1 MASFLSMTLSVIV
14 PVYNVED
21 YLPKCLQS
29 LDHQGLDA
37 EGFEV
42 ILVNDGST
50 DGSLRICED
59 FAKTHKNVRL
69 LNQSNQGVAAARNKG
84 IDAANGEYVIF
95 VDSDD
100 FLADNGLKQIA
111 EVISSHPEAELI
123 RYYSSYSF
131 HQKDGNAKEIDY
143 QGKAEG
149 LLKAGG
155 YPAFVW
161 TYAYKKSF
169 LDKNSIRFQPLR
181 FSEDGLFIATVYLHN
196 PYVVSTK
203 ANIYRY
209 VLRQDSAIG
218 SRSKEKSRAC
228 AEDGITAYEKIREE
242 LAKSVFSNNVDVIRA
257 CTSSENFKK
266 NACYSR
272 LLGADYNRKD
282 FSLLKQRIKKD
293 EFYPIVPTSDSRK
306 AKIMCDGVNFMF
318 SCYPVYKL
326 SSFLFIHI
334 FTPYVLPR
342 YRKKVWSKA

>member
-1 MASFLSMTLSVIV
+1 MGKEIELSVIV

-37 EGFEV
+37 EDFEV
-42 ILVNDGST
+42 ILINDGSN
-50 DGSLRICED
+50 DRSLRICED
-59 FAKTHKNVRL
+59 FVKTHKNVRL
-69 LNQSNQGVAAARNKG
+69 LNQNNQGVAVARNKG
-84 IDAANGEYVIF
+84 IDAARGGYILF
-95 VDSDD
+95 LDSDD
-100 FLADNGLKQIA
+100 FLADNGLKQIE
-111 EVISSHPEAELI
+111 EVILQYPEAELI

-131 HQKDGNAKEIDY
+131 HQKDGNVKEIDY
-143 QGKAEG
+143 QGSAEG
-149 LLKAGG
+149 LLMSGG
-155 YPAFVW
+155 YPAFIW

-169 LDKNSIRFQPLR
+169 LDKNRIRFQRLR

-228 AEDGITAYEKIREE
+228 AEDGITAYEKIRKE

-257 CTSSENFKK
+257 CTDSENFKK

-272 LLGADYNRKD
+272 ILGADYNGKEFLR
-282 FSLLKQRIKKD
+282 LKQRIKED
-293 EFYPIVPTSDSRK
+293 EFYPIVPTSDSKK
-306 AKIMCDGVNFMF
+306 AKIMCSVVNFIF
-318 SCYPVYKL
+318 SCYPIYKL
-326 SSFLFIHI
+326 SSFLFVNI
-334 FTPYVLPR
+334 FTPYILPR

>member
-1 MASFLSMTLSVIV
+1 MGKEIELSVIV

-37 EGFEV
+37 EDFEV
-42 ILVNDGST
+42 ILINDGSN
-50 DGSLRICED
+50 DRSLRICED
-59 FAKTHKNVRL
+59 FVKTHKNVRL
-69 LNQSNQGVAAARNKG
+69 LNHSNQGVAAARNKG
-84 IDAANGEYVIF
+84 IDAASGEYVIF

-111 EVISSHPEAELI
+111 EVISLHPEAELI

-293 EFYPIVPTSDSRK
+293 EFYPIVSNSGSRK

-318 SCYPVYKL
+318 SCYPFYKL